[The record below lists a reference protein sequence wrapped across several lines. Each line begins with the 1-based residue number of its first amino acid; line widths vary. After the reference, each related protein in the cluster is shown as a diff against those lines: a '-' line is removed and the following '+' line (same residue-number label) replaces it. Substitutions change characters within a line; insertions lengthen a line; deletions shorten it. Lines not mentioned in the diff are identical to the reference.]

1 MALFYELFITFAA
14 KLLVLSYMKLR
25 FCVLLWVVFAFLSV
39 SAQRR
44 GYKVTRNTYGQS
56 SEAEWVNHYMDSLSA
71 ARTRLDSI
79 HMDSNDIRFSKL
91 FVPLTFYHDPAGRFL
106 RIQPEHATDSLGL
119 MLDAALMHV
128 YLNRPDLVKS
138 NESRLDVVGAPIQD
152 ESPRKPKLDIVE
164 EVAPNP
170 IELEASPVKILVK
183 KPNFWTIKGDYYL
196 QFLQNYVS
204 DNWYKGG
211 ESNYSM
217 LGSVTMQANYNNK
230 QKVKWD
236 NKLELRLGYQTS
248 KGDTL
253 HKYKTSEDLIRYT
266 GKLGLQA
273 TKKWYY
279 TLQVIAQ
286 TQFTKGLRSNDKMVY
301 SDFMSPFKLNLSVGM
316 DYTVDWFNH
325 RLKGST
331 HIAPL
336 ALNWQYVGRPSLST
350 RYGLEEGKHG
360 LTDYGSEFTVDLNWA
375 FADNIRWKTRL
386 YGYTTYERAE
396 LEWENTLTFQ
406 FNKYISTNIFLYPR
420 FDDGSKRKEGESYW
434 QFKEFASVGF
444 SYSF

>member
-1 MALFYELFITFAA
+1 
-14 KLLVLSYMKLR
+14 MKLR
-25 FCVLLWVVFAFLSV
+25 LSFLFFAFSV
-39 SAQRR
+39 VLGTQGQTKSP
-44 GYKVTRNTYGQS
+44 KTTKNTKAVDA
-56 SEAEWVNHYMDSLSA
+56 EAEWVKNYMDSLQAVRMQVDDLNASQL
-71 ARTRLDSI
+71 RSRKLDV
-79 HMDSNDIRFSKL
+79 NDVRYSKL
-91 FVPLTFYHDPAGRFL
+91 FTPLTFYHAPANHFL
-106 RIQPEHATDSLGL
+106 RMYSEVGLDSLDR
-119 MLDAALMHV
+119 MLDKTLMNI
-128 YLNRPDLVKS
+128 YLSRPDLVRS
-138 NESRLDVVGAPIQD
+138 TESRLDVVGAPIP
-152 ESPRKPKLDIVE
+152 EGAPRKSNIDIVDD
-164 EVAPNP
+164 VAPKA
-170 IELEASPVKILVK
+170 IEIEATPMNIYVK

-217 LGSVTMQANYNNK
+217 LGSITMQANYNNK
-230 QKVKWD
+230 QKVKWE

-273 TKKWYY
+273 TKRWYY
-279 TLQVIAQ
+279 TLQMIAQ
-286 TQFTKGLRSNDKMVY
+286 TQFTKGLKSNDQFIY

-316 DYTVDWFNH
+316 DYTVDWLNH
-325 RLKGST
+325 RLKGSA

-336 ALNWQYVGRPSLST
+336 AFNWKYVGREALAT
-350 RYGLEEGKHG
+350 RYGLKEGQHG
-360 LTDYGSEFTVDLNWA
+360 MTDYGSEFTLDFTWQMAENL
-375 FADNIRWKTRL
+375 RWKSRL

-396 LEWENTLTFQ
+396 LEWENTISFQ

-420 FDDGSKRKEGESYW
+420 FDDGTTRKEGESYW
-434 QFKEFASVGF
+434 QFKEYASVGF

>member
-1 MALFYELFITFAA
+1 MICGLAFALALASWGQQPKMVKAQHASKTENEESELT
-14 KLLVLSYMKLR
+14 KNYL
-25 FCVLLWVVFAFLSV
+25 
-39 SAQRR
+39 
-44 GYKVTRNTYGQS
+44 
-56 SEAEWVNHYMDSLSA
+56 DSLEVS
-71 ARTRLDSI
+71 RLRVDS
-79 HMDSNDIRFSKL
+79 MQWKADDIRYSQL
-91 FVPLTFYHDPAGRFL
+91 FTPLVFYHSPANRFL
-106 RIQPEHATDSLGL
+106 RMNPDGVPADSLDL
-119 MLDAALMHV
+119 ALDKALMNV
-128 YLNRPDLVKS
+128 YLNRPDLVR
-138 NESRLDVVGAPIQD
+138 NHESRLDVVGAPIP
-152 ESPRKPKLDIVE
+152 EGAPRKSKLDIVE
-164 EVAPNP
+164 EVAPKP
-170 IELEASPVKILVK
+170 IEIEATPMNIYVK
-183 KPNFWTIKGDYYL
+183 KPNFWTLKGDYYL

-286 TQFTKGLRSNDKMVY
+286 TQFTKTLKSNDKFVY

-316 DYTVDWFNH
+316 DYTVDWLNH

-336 ALNWQYVGRPSLST
+336 AFNWKYVGRSSLST
-350 RYGLEEGKHG
+350 RYGLEEGQHG
-360 LTDYGSEFTVDLNWA
+360 MTDYGSEFTVDLNWQI
-375 FADNIRWKTRL
+375 ADNIRWKTRL
-386 YGYTTYERAE
+386 YGYTTYKRAE
-396 LEWENTLTFQ
+396 LEWENTITFQ

-420 FDDGSKRKEGESYW
+420 FDDGASRKEGDSYW

>member
-1 MALFYELFITFAA
+1 MNLRFIILSVAFAS
-14 KLLVLSYMKLR
+14 VLSSFAQHRITK
-25 FCVLLWVVFAFLSV
+25 VVPSPKEKEEVEAKWVKNY
-39 SAQRR
+39 Q
-44 GYKVTRNTYGQS
+44 
-56 SEAEWVNHYMDSLSA
+56 DSLLLSK
-71 ARTRLDSI
+71 ARVDSI
-79 HMDSNDIRFSKL
+79 EVKADDIRYSQL
-91 FVPLTFYHDPAGRFL
+91 FTPLTFYHSPANRFL
-106 RIQPEHATDSLGL
+106 RMNPDGAPADSLDL
-119 MLDAALMHV
+119 ALDKALMNV
-128 YLNRPDLVKS
+128 YLNRPDLVRS
-138 NESRLDVVGAPIQD
+138 HESRLDVVGAPIQD
-152 ESPRKPKLDIVE
+152 ETPRKSKLDIVE
-164 EVAPNP
+164 EVAPKA
-170 IELEASPVKILVK
+170 IEIEATPMNIYVK
-183 KPNFWTIKGDYYL
+183 KPNFWTVKGDYYL

-217 LGSVTMQANYNNK
+217 LGSITMQANYNNK

-273 TKKWYY
+273 TKNWYY
-279 TLQVIAQ
+279 TLQLIAQ
-286 TQFTKGLRSNDKMVY
+286 TQFTHTLKSNDKTVY

-316 DYTVDWFNH
+316 DYNVDWFKH

-336 ALNWQYVGRPSLST
+336 ALNWKYVGRSSLST
-350 RYGLEEGKHG
+350 RFGLEEGQHG
-360 LTDYGSEFTVDLNWA
+360 MTDYGSEFTVDLTWQ
-375 FADNIRWKTRL
+375 FAENIRWKTRL
-386 YGYTTYERAE
+386 YGYTTYSRAE
-396 LEWENTLTFQ
+396 LEWENTITFQ

-420 FDDGSKRKEGESYW
+420 FDDGAKRKDDQSYW

>member
-1 MALFYELFITFAA
+1 MKDMGLRLVVCALALGGTLGTWAQA
-14 KLLVLSYMKLR
+14 RDMRNVALSKMESDESGVEKN
-25 FCVLLWVVFAFLSV
+25 FL
-39 SAQRR
+39 
-44 GYKVTRNTYGQS
+44 
-56 SEAEWVNHYMDSLSA
+56 DSLQA
-71 ARTRLDSI
+71 CRLRLDSVKWKS
-79 HMDSNDIRFSKL
+79 DDIRFSKL
-91 FVPLTFYHDPAGRFL
+91 FTPLTFYHDPAGRFL
-106 RIQPEHATDSLGL
+106 RLGSDGAPADSVDLA
-119 MLDAALMHV
+119 LDKALMNV
-128 YLNRPDLVKS
+128 YLNRPDLVRS
-138 NESRLDVVGAPIQD
+138 HESRLNVVGAPIV
-152 ESPRKPKLDIVE
+152 EETPRKSKLDIVE
-164 EVAPNP
+164 EVAPKP
-170 IELEASPVKILVK
+170 IEIEAAPMNIYVK
-183 KPNFWTIKGDYYL
+183 KPNFWTLKGDYYL

-286 TQFTKGLRSNDKMVY
+286 TQFTKTLKSNDSFIY

-316 DYTVDWFNH
+316 DYTVDWLNH

-336 ALNWQYVGRPSLST
+336 AFNWKYVGRSSLST
-350 RYGLEEGKHG
+350 RYGLEEGQHG
-360 LTDYGSEFTVDLNWA
+360 MTDYGSEFTVDLTWQ

-386 YGYTTYERAE
+386 YGYTTYKRAE
-396 LEWENTLTFQ
+396 LEWENTITFQ

-420 FDDGSKRKEGESYW
+420 FDDGATRKEGDSYW

>member
-1 MALFYELFITFAA
+1 
-14 KLLVLSYMKLR
+14 MKLR
-25 FCVLLWVVFAFLSV
+25 LSFLFLTFLVGLGSQAQLSQQKVYKANRIAKEV
-39 SAQRR
+39 SE
-44 GYKVTRNTYGQS
+44 
-56 SEAEWVNHYMDSLSA
+56 EAEWVRNYQDSLLRVRGHIDSLNVSQL
-71 ARTRLDSI
+71 RSMNLDV
-79 HMDSNDIRFSKL
+79 NDIRYTKL
-91 FVPLTFYHDPAGRFL
+91 FTPLTFYHAPANHFL
-106 RIQPEHATDSLGL
+106 RLQSKDGIDSLDL
-119 MLDAALMHV
+119 MLDKTLMAI

-138 NESRLDVVGAPIQD
+138 TESHLAKVGAPIP
-152 ESPRKPKLDIVE
+152 EGAPRKSNIDIVDD
-164 EVAPNP
+164 VAPKA
-170 IELEASPVKILVK
+170 IEIEATPMNIYVK

-217 LGSVTMQANYNNK
+217 LGSITMQANYNNK
-230 QKVKWD
+230 QKVKWE
-236 NKLELRLGYQTS
+236 NKMELRLGYQTS

-286 TQFTKGLRSNDKMVY
+286 TQFTKSLRSNDKFIY

-316 DYTVDWFNH
+316 DYSMDWLNH
-325 RLKGST
+325 RLKGSA

-336 ALNWQYVGRPSLST
+336 AFNWKYVGREALFT
-350 RYGLEEGKHG
+350 RYGLEKGHHG
-360 LTDYGSEFTVDLNWA
+360 MTDYGSEFTLDFTWQM
-375 FADNIRWKTRL
+375 ADNLRWKSRL

-396 LEWENTLTFQ
+396 LEWENTISFQ

-420 FDDGSKRKEGESYW
+420 FDDGAKRKDGESYW
-434 QFKEFASVGF
+434 QFKEYASVGF

>member
-1 MALFYELFITFAA
+1 
-14 KLLVLSYMKLR
+14 MKLR
-25 FCVLLWVVFAFLSV
+25 FLIVSFLSV
-39 SAQRR
+39 TMMCAHAQVRSHRLDKDSGKSADDI
-44 GYKVTRNTYGQS
+44 
-56 SEAEWVNHYMDSLSA
+56 EWVKSYEDSL
-71 ARTRLDSI
+71 RHQRLRIDS
-79 HMDSNDIRFSKL
+79 SKWKANDIRFSKL
-91 FVPLTFYHDPAGRFL
+91 FTPLTFYHAPADRFL
-106 RIQPEHATDSLGL
+106 RLCPKMKGDSLDF
-119 MLDAALMHV
+119 MLDKALMNV

-138 NESRLDVVGAPIQD
+138 NESRLDVVGAPITD
-152 ESPRKPKLDIVE
+152 DTPRQSDINIVE
-164 EVAPNP
+164 EVAPKA
-170 IELEASPVKILVK
+170 IELEATPLNIYVK

-230 QKVKWD
+230 QKVKWE

-286 TQFTKGLRSNDKMVY
+286 TQFTKGLKSNDKKIY

-336 ALNWQYVGRPSLST
+336 ALNWKYVGRPSLAT
-350 RYGLEEGKHG
+350 RYGLEEGQHG
-360 LTDYGSEFTVDLNWA
+360 MTDYGSEFTVDLNWA

-396 LEWENTLTFQ
+396 LEWENTITFQ
-406 FNKYISTNIFLYPR
+406 FNKYISTNVFLYPR
-420 FDDGSKRKEGESYW
+420 FDDGTKRKEGESYW
-434 QFKEFASVGF
+434 QFKEFASIGF

>member
-1 MALFYELFITFAA
+1 MND
-14 KLLVLSYMKLR
+14 MRLR
-25 FCVLLWVVFAFLSV
+25 LAVCVLALGGALGAWAQARDSRNVVFPKLETDGAGLEKN
-39 SAQRR
+39 
-44 GYKVTRNTYGQS
+44 YL
-56 SEAEWVNHYMDSLSA
+56 DSLEMS
-71 ARTRLDSI
+71 RLRLDSVRWKS
-79 HMDSNDIRFSKL
+79 DDIRFSQL
-91 FVPLTFYHDPAGRFL
+91 FTPLTFYHAPAGRFL
-106 RIQPEHATDSLGL
+106 RLTSDGHSVDSLDL
-119 MLDAALMHV
+119 ALDKALMHV
-128 YLNRPDLVKS
+128 YLNRPDLVRS
-138 NESRLDVVGAPIQD
+138 HESRLDVVGAPII
-152 ESPRKPKLDIVE
+152 EETPRKSKLDIVE
-164 EVAPNP
+164 EVAPKP
-170 IELEASPVKILVK
+170 IEIEAAPMNIYVK
-183 KPNFWTIKGDYYL
+183 KPNFWAVKGDYYL

-286 TQFTKGLRSNDKMVY
+286 TQFTKTLKSNDSFIY

-336 ALNWQYVGRPSLST
+336 AFNWKYVGRSSLST
-350 RYGLEEGKHG
+350 RYGLEEGRHG
-360 LTDYGSEFTVDLNWA
+360 MTDYGSEFTVDLTWQ

-386 YGYTTYERAE
+386 YGYTTYKRAE
-396 LEWENTLTFQ
+396 LEWENTITFQ

-420 FDDGSKRKEGESYW
+420 FDDGATRKEGDSYW